1 MPGLAAGSTRSR
13 MAFTLPPIAMAGV
26 TNAVAAG
33 HTTPGPSVKSL
44 VLGDRLPL
52 EIDSGGT
59 RSDAVLADTILIF
72 LRADLHRCAGHRI
85 ITGDAVPKSGR

>member
-1 MPGLAAGSTRSR
+1 

-59 RSDAVLADTILIF
+59 RSDAVLADTISILAI
-72 LRADLHRCAGHRI
+72 APSAMASS
-85 ITGDAVPKSGR
+85 AVNVEDG